1 MEQLTGQ
8 LSKAKRHLPTSHN
21 DQISAFF
28 ESSYTSLNDYLNAIG
43 TKVDNYIVRLKNE
56 DYSNHNDLDEAIS
69 ALEIVILF
77 FNELVPLLPIDRREI
92 IVKELK
98 EVEFSLLCL
107 LKAICASCKKQ
118 DYFMLKDLLEFEL
131 KDNLSEWKVKII
143 SKLKE
148 I

>member
-69 ALEIVILF
+69 ALEIVI
-77 FNELVPLLPIDRREI
+77 
-92 IVKELK
+92 
-98 EVEFSLLCL
+98 
-107 LKAICASCKKQ
+107 
-118 DYFMLKDLLEFEL
+118 YFLM
-131 KDNLSEWKVKII
+131 S
-143 SKLKE
+143 
-148 I
+148 